1 MRCALC
7 ANAPYASGG
16 PLNEAETAAV
26 DRAGVVIVGGGI
38 VGSAVAYFLA
48 SDPSFRGSIAIVERD
63 PSYRDCSTA
72 RSAGGLRQQFS
83 TPENIALSQFALE
96 TIHGL
101 HDRFGADA
109 DVAFREQAVAARL
122 RRDFEADLAASD
134 EVTLTAWQ
142 RRPVLEKIVG
152 RVCWIFERQQ

>member
-48 SDPSFRGSIAIVERD
+48 SDPSFREAA
-63 PSYRDCSTA
+63 PHTPQ
-72 RSAGGLRQQFS
+72 SAL
-83 TPENIALSQFALE
+83 L
-96 TIHGL
+96 
-101 HDRFGADA
+101 
-109 DVAFREQAVAARL
+109 
-122 RRDFEADLAASD
+122 
-134 EVTLTAWQ
+134 
-142 RRPVLEKIVG
+142 
-152 RVCWIFERQQ
+152 